1 MKKNCSMIFV
11 WTINPQDFP
20 KSQNLSRETLLQSV
34 WVGLWCW
41 NVSQM
46 ENPRLLFIGSTQLM
60 VKVSCWEVLKSIYEP
75 PWQKKKEKKKR
86 HFSNLWKSSFSHNFS
101 HCRDK
106 HEQRMTRFAPICI
119 RNVKFINDVI
129 TKYTFL
135 SSYSSQHCVFHLPY
149 FFKEDSL
156 WTFAGVDE
164 SIRNESWHGDLFSS
178 TCVFDKNFLCSRV
191 LLG

>member
-1 MKKNCSMIFV
+1 MKKIPDKICITYISVSYNWEISSITISLDKGHAVFFSAYFFIKTLHRNEKKNCSMIFV
-11 WTINPQDFP
+11 WTINPQGLL

-106 HEQRMTRFAPICI
+106 QEQRMTRFAPICI
-119 RNVKFINDVI
+119 RNVKFINDI
-129 TKYTFL
+129 IAKYTFL
-135 SSYSSQHCVFHLPY
+135 SSYSS
-149 FFKEDSL
+149 
-156 WTFAGVDE
+156 
-164 SIRNESWHGDLFSS
+164 
-178 TCVFDKNFLCSRV
+178 
-191 LLG
+191 

>member
-11 WTINPQDFP
+11 WTINPQGLP

-34 WVGLWCW
+34 WVRLWCW

-75 PWQKKKEKKKR
+75 PWQKKRKKR
-86 HFSNLWKSSFSHNFS
+86 NGIFLTFESQISHIIFHTAVTNMNKGWRVLRQSAYVTSSSWMMLLRNTLSFRLIHHSIVSFI
-101 HCRDK
+101 CR
-106 HEQRMTRFAPICI
+106 I
-119 RNVKFINDVI
+119 
-129 TKYTFL
+129 FL
-135 SSYSSQHCVFHLPY
+135 KQ
-149 FFKEDSL
+149 
-156 WTFAGVDE
+156 TFAGVDE

-178 TCVFDKNFLCSRV
+178 TCIFDKNFLCSRV